1 MAAGFRTLPLFY
13 WYSNEMRLSV
23 CVLTLGLLAPATQAQ
38 VLAGTVLDSVSGRPF
53 AGARILLL
61 DSAGTAMKALVT
73 TADGQ
78 FTFSIPRLGE
88 YRLPI
93 SRIGYP
99 ISLSKPFLFSSMF
112 LARVSLSLP
121 SNPITLDTV
130 TVVAREIERRLT
142 YLVDAGFYRRRQAG
156 FGHFLTRDEI
166 DKRDPLILSD
176 LLKGMSGVRVTC
188 VGARRCAVTMRAA
201 NTMFFRGKCN
211 PSVVLDGALLQPG
224 GTGSGGLGL
233 DDLVNPFDIEALEVY
248 PGPEGVPVQ
257 YSGYLSP
264 CGAILVWS
272 RR

>member
-1 MAAGFRTLPLFY
+1 M
-13 WYSNEMRLSV
+13 
-23 CVLTLGLLAPATQAQ
+23 LTLGLLVHAAHAQ
-38 VLAGTVLDSVSGRPF
+38 VLAGTVLDSASGKPIVG
-53 AGARILLL
+53 AGILLL
-61 DSAGTAMKALVT
+61 DSAGTAIRSLVT
-73 TADGQ
+73 GPDGQ
-78 FTFSIPRLGE
+78 FTFNIPHLGE
-88 YRLPI
+88 YRLLI

-99 ISLSKPFLFSSMF
+99 ISISKPFDFSSTF
-112 LARVSLSLP
+112 TARVSLSLP

-130 TVVAREIERRLT
+130 TVVAKEIERRLPN
-142 YLVDAGFYRRRQAG
+142 LADAGFYRRRQIG

-176 LLKGMSGVRVTC
+176 LLQGMSGVRVTC
-188 VGARRCAVTMRAA
+188 VGARRCTVTMRAA

-211 PSVVLDGALLQPG
+211 PSVVLDGVLLQPG
-224 GTGSGGLGL
+224 GTGSGGLRL
-233 DDLVNPFDIEALEVY
+233 DDLVNPFNIEALEVY

>member
-1 MAAGFRTLPLFY
+1 MAQP
-13 WYSNEMRLSV
+13 V
-23 CVLTLGLLAPATQAQ
+23 VAQ
-38 VLAGTVLDSVSGRPF
+38 VLGGTVLDSASGKPIV
-53 AGARILLL
+53 GARVVLL
-61 DSAGTAMKALVT
+61 DSAGTPLNALT
-73 TADGQ
+73 TSSDGQ
-78 FTFSIPRLGE
+78 FAFNIPHLGE
-88 YRLPI
+88 YRLLI

-99 ISLSKPFLFSSMF
+99 ITISKPFLFSSTF
-112 LARVSLSLP
+112 TARVSLSLP

-130 TVVAREIERRLT
+130 TIVAKEIERQLP
-142 YLVDAGFYRRRQAG
+142 YLADAGFYRRRQIG

-188 VGARRCAVTMRAA
+188 TGARRCAVTMRAA

-224 GTGSGGLGL
+224 GTGGGGLLL
-233 DDLVNPFDIEALEVY
+233 DDLVNPFNIEALEVY